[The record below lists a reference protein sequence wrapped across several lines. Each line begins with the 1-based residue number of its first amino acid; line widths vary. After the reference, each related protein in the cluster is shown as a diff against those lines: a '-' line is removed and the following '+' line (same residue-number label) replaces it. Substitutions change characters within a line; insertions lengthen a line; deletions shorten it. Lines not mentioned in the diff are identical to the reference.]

1 MQVCSFRFVPFYFIF
16 LFVASSFSIKCAK
29 NVGCLASTHSGTLL
43 NRNSINE
50 CTRTLSEWA
59 IEWKFNYARELWCIY
74 ELWLEFTEQEKKR
87 SGQIIMDQIRE
98 RYKYTYIYWMTRV
111 RYGETT
117 IDRLLYTRRCL
128 LLYWWHFTSSR
139 YRSIVVFFFRCWS
152 ILVHKTPCCNYS
164 HIYPTKCY
172 AICCLWAMRN
182 CPDHRASGMYIQCI
196 LLLRHSDSPFHIDS
210 LRCCHVIITIYQC
223 HRYN

>member
-139 YRSIVVFFFRCWS
+139 YRSIVVFFFSLLINFGPQNTLLQLFSHLSDKMLCHMLLMSYEELSWPSCFRY
-152 ILVHKTPCCNYS
+152 VYS
-164 HIYPTKCY
+164 MHTSF
-172 AICCLWAMRN
+172 ATFR
-182 CPDHRASGMYIQCI
+182 
-196 LLLRHSDSPFHIDS
+196 F
-210 LRCCHVIITIYQC
+210 TIPY
-223 HRYN
+223 R